1 MTLHTLGLFLEERS
15 KGQMSSAIEKLVNLA
30 PKTARVIRNGVEQE
44 ITVDEVALGDVIRV
58 RPGESMPVD
67 GVVVEG
73 RTSVDESMLTG
84 EVSPWK
90 RKVETRLLGLVSIKM
105 VPLITARLEW
115 EVIQLYLKS

>member
-1 MTLHTLGLFLEERS
+1 
-15 KGQMSSAIEKLVNLA
+15 MSSAIEKLVNLV

-73 RTSVDESMLTG
+73 RTSS
-84 EVSPWK
+84 
-90 RKVETRLLGLVSIKM
+90 R
-105 VPLITARLEW
+105 
-115 EVIQLYLKS
+115 